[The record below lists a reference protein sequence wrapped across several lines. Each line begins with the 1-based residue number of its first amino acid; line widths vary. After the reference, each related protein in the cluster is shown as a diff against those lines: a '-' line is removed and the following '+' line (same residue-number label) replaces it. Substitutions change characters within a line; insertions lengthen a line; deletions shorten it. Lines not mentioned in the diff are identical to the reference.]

1 MKIFQNSCFVVCI
14 YCSKVGFLGAWPWLS
29 AIAIG
34 DDEGFQFTCA
44 GALISD
50 RYILTAA
57 HCVYDKSVCVK
68 NVFTPILEYETFGA
82 IYMLPHIFDLFDYR
96 DFVRIGD
103 HNLYDDYDVTFDLDV
118 LVKNVIV
125 HPKYNNRTYENDIV
139 LLKLDHPV
147 IFTSN

>member
-1 MKIFQNSCFVVCI
+1 M
-14 YCSKVGFLGAWPWLS
+14 S
-29 AIAIG
+29 A
-34 DDEGFQFTCA
+34 
-44 GALISD
+44 
-50 RYILTAA
+50 
-57 HCVYDKSVCVK
+57 
-68 NVFTPILEYETFGA
+68 
-82 IYMLPHIFDLFDYR
+82 HIFDLFDYR

-125 HPKYNNRTYENDIV
+125 HPKYNNRTYENDIA